1 MQRRAV
7 SGTEMLSSLKPS
19 MQRGE
24 AIDNE
29 LAVEAMLVDTI
40 CGDGANT
47 AFARKCLEQLP
58 TAETGV
64 DLGTRSQHAVSLSH
78 RSLCKLAPKSAQM
91 KVSLVLTWV
100 GCMLEHRLQ
109 ELWAVGNDAE
119 MQTIIDRFAFCFVGV
134 RCREHP
140 RSPERPM
147 LAHLL
152 CVRSTITAPRSTS
165 RELLRWS
172 MLGLCRFSATFCRKT
187 SATNRS
193 PSSRTLR
200 KQT

>member
-1 MQRRAV
+1 
-7 SGTEMLSSLKPS
+7 MLSSLKPS

-47 AFARKCLEQLP
+47 ALARKCLEQLP
-58 TAETGV
+58 TAETVV
-64 DLGTRSQHAVSLSH
+64 DLGTRLQHAVSLSH
-78 RSLCKLAPKSAQM
+78 CSLCKLAPKSAQM
-91 KVSLVLTWV
+91 KVFLVLTWV

-119 MQTIIDRFAFCFVGV
+119 MQMIIDRFAFCFVGV

-140 RSPERPM
+140 RSSERPM

-172 MLGLCRFSATFCRKT
+172 MLCLCRFSATFLPEDFRDQSQPLIKDIAKANIKLVT
-187 SATNRS
+187 A
-193 PSSRTLR
+193 
-200 KQT
+200 